1 MISGSLL
8 TILKTNGYSYPTKP
22 LTPRQ
27 RNPYIA
33 IPKMSGSRIRPM
45 VAASVF
51 TLKAR
56 VHAYRTHATCRF
68 HAGYGLL
75 ITHHYIHTYLKI
87 PGKYLV
93 INHK

>member
-1 MISGSLL
+1 
-8 TILKTNGYSYPTKP
+8 
-22 LTPRQ
+22 
-27 RNPYIA
+27 
-33 IPKMSGSRIRPM
+33 M

-56 VHAYRTHATCRF
+56 VHAYRTHTTCRF